1 MTTLA
6 MTVAREPRRY
16 QVNTTLGMAIFIG
29 SWTMAFA
36 TLFVCFLFLRQ
47 REPVWP
53 PAGVPLPS
61 LPLAAAGTGVLLLSS
76 AALHRG
82 LARARAGAAGLLP
95 LWLAALGLGLTFA
108 ALQTRLWLEVWNAGF
123 HADAGQYF
131 GLFYLLTWFH
141 AAHVLCGLVALAAVA
156 IGIARGRVGGE
167 RLSPAIGSALFW
179 HFVVAVW
186 VVLFLGIFVF

>member
-1 MTTLA
+1 MTGLA
-6 MTVAREPRRY
+6 MALPRKALRPE
-16 QVNTTLGMAIFIG
+16 VDTTLGMAIFIG

-36 TLFVCFLFLRQ
+36 TLFISFLFLRQ

-53 PAGVPLPS
+53 PVGVPLPS

-76 AALHRG
+76 GALH
-82 LARARAGAAGLLP
+82 LALRRARAGADGLLP
-95 LWLAALGLGLTFA
+95 LWLAALGLGCTFA
-108 ALQTRLWLEVWNAGF
+108 ALQTRLWLDVWNAGF

-141 AAHVLCGLVALAAVA
+141 AAHVLCGLVALAAVGA
-156 IGIARGRVGGE
+156 GIARGRVGAQ
-167 RLSPAIGSALFW
+167 RLAPAIGTALFW
-179 HFVVAVW
+179 HFVDAIW